1 MANAKTQPAT
11 SHEILSACYDE
22 VRKLQTGPLTI
33 SSIEKFRVHTR
44 LDKHVV
50 LLRLFP
56 SISPDTIGHFL
67 KPPIKGVVLQCY
79 GAGNVPRETETSL

>member
-1 MANAKTQPAT
+1 MAT
-11 SHEILSACYDE
+11 
-22 VRKLQTGPLTI
+22 

-44 LDKHVV
+44 LDKPVV

-79 GAGNVPRETETSL
+79 GAGNVPRETQRRL